1 MTHYITF
8 NFLQSPLFLLNLQNS
23 YGADPSVLA
32 ITILNMAHIH
42 CIVIIVLAS
51 LLGRIILN
59 DFSIPRKTFCQNII
73 NPFIDCVP

>member
-1 MTHYITF
+1 MVKLAILDFKYLSLMTHYIIF
-8 NFLQSPLFLLNLQNS
+8 NIFQSPLFLLNLQNS

-51 LLGRIILN
+51 GVMFHKWWH
-59 DFSIPRKTFCQNII
+59 DFE
-73 NPFIDCVP
+73 